1 MSSLDPVLDPAPPAA
16 PRMTAAE
23 HAAAVGELARLREQ
37 RDRTLRERGRE
48 ARAFVSA
55 DAEEELAQLRA
66 EQAISGRR
74 IAALE
79 ELLSGAVVVEGETET
94 GVVALGSMVEVRYE
108 RTGLRTRYRV
118 VGAVGASD
126 GTSVSARS
134 PIGAVLLGRRAG
146 EVVGAALPGGRT
158 EHLTILSVT

>member
-1 MSSLDPVLDPAPPAA
+1 MTSPDPVVDAA
-16 PRMTAAE
+16 YVSPRMTAAE
-23 HAAAVGELARLREQ
+23 HAAAVDELARLRDR

-55 DAEEELAQLRA
+55 DAAEEIAQLRS
-66 EQAISGRR
+66 EQAVTGRR
-74 IAALE
+74 IEALE
-79 ELLSGAVVVEGETET
+79 QLLSEAVVVQGETGT
-94 GVVALGSMVEVRYE
+94 GVVALGSTVEVRYE
-108 RTGLRTRYRV
+108 GTGLHKRYQV
-118 VGAVGASD
+118 VGAVAASD

-158 EHLTILSVT
+158 ERLTILSVS